1 MKAYILKIDTPVS
14 NEYASIC
21 AESCRKV
28 NLEYVVVNGFQNMSG
43 RMAFRK
49 IGLRTSVVEEYQY
62 IESPSPADKA
72 MCCTAGHFAI
82 WKAIADGPDEVGVI
96 LEHDAI
102 MLHPITI
109 NIPDNEIVTLGYK
122 LQDPS
127 RYDSTSAGPPTELI
141 KIAGHEGAHAYA
153 MTKKTAQILID
164 ELLEKGVRSAVDND
178 YFILNQRRTVVP
190 LSIASPT
197 PAMGWLRKSTI
208 WTDSAARNYN
218 FIPSFSKYYK

>member
-1 MKAYILKIDTPVS
+1 
-14 NEYASIC
+14 
-21 AESCRKV
+21 
-28 NLEYVVVNGFQNMSG
+28 
-43 RMAFRK
+43 
-49 IGLRTSVVEEYQY
+49 
-62 IESPSPADKA
+62 
-72 MCCTAGHFAI
+72 
-82 WKAIADGPDEVGVI
+82 
-96 LEHDAI
+96 
-102 MLHPITI
+102 MLPTITI

-164 ELLEKGVRSAVDND
+164 ELIEKGVRSAVDND

-218 FIPSFSKYYK
+218 FIPSFQRFYK